1 MKFNN
6 RYLVG
11 IVSLAVFISIM
22 YYFSQIV
29 TYVLISWVLS
39 LIGAP
44 LMGFLLRRARF
55 NRLKAGNSLA
65 AVVTLLSFILVFT
78 GIMFLIGPLVYQ
90 QALNLA
96 NVDYHMIAEA
106 LAVPLAQFDEWLS
119 RIGIDAAQYSD
130 ADRLR
135 FLLED
140 WFKPDAISQFFSNLI
155 TIAGELMI
163 GVFSVLFITFFFLKE
178 QGLFLSV
185 VTAIVPTR
193 YEEQTVRVLEDTVY
207 MLTRYFG
214 GIFTQIMIITT
225 LASLLLSLFGV
236 KNALLIASFAAII
249 NVIPYLGP
257 IIGAMFG
264 VIMTISANLDA
275 DFYMTTLPM
284 ILKVIATFGMIQLI
298 DNFVL
303 QPVIFSNS
311 VLAHPLEIFIII
323 LVGSQLGGIVGMILA
338 IPTYTVFR
346 VFGAVFLSEFKIV
359 QRITQRMKESGEL
372 D

>member
-1 MKFNN
+1 
-6 RYLVG
+6 
-11 IVSLAVFISIM
+11 
-22 YYFSQIV
+22 
-29 TYVLISWVLS
+29 
-39 LIGAP
+39 
-44 LMGFLLRRARF
+44 
-55 NRLKAGNSLA
+55 
-65 AVVTLLSFILVFT
+65 
-78 GIMFLIGPLVYQ
+78 
-90 QALNLA
+90 
-96 NVDYHMIAEA
+96 
-106 LAVPLAQFDEWLS
+106 
-119 RIGIDAAQYSD
+119 
-130 ADRLR
+130 
-135 FLLED
+135 
-140 WFKPDAISQFFSNLI
+140 
-155 TIAGELMI
+155 
-163 GVFSVLFITFFFLKE
+163 
-178 QGLFLSV
+178 
-185 VTAIVPTR
+185 
-193 YEEQTVRVLEDTVY
+193 TVRVLEDTVY

-236 KNALLIASFAAII
+236 KNALLIASFAAVI

-338 IPTYTVFR
+338 
-346 VFGAVFLSEFKIV
+346 
-359 QRITQRMKESGEL
+359 
-372 D
+372 